1 MNTRINAIP
10 TIEQALKTLEA
21 FGYDASS
28 VWSQHNAWLVQL
40 DERAP
45 TDHDARWAKRN
56 KEPSALAD
64 HFDKNGVPEV
74 LSAANAFKDRHYSLS
89 PGQRDVLRNRYGL
102 TPAKTII
109 LTDVALFPGTN
120 IIWSVN
126 IRSAE
131 HIDITRRRH
140 VLAAAVIAPVAK
152 FFDDAQARD
161 KEREHDQL
169 AADEARIA
177 NGQKAISVKGRALQ
191 YFE

>member
-1 MNTRINAIP
+1 M
-10 TIEQALKTLEA
+10 
-21 FGYDASS
+21 
-28 VWSQHNAWLVQL
+28 
-40 DERAP
+40 
-45 TDHDARWAKRN
+45 
-56 KEPSALAD
+56 
-64 HFDKNGVPEV
+64 PEV
-74 LSAANAFKDRHYSLS
+74 LSSANAFKDRHYSLS

-120 IIWSVN
+120 IIWSIN
-126 IRSAE
+126 LRSAE
-131 HIDITRRRH
+131 HIDVMRRRH
-140 VLAAAVIAPVAK
+140 VLSAAVIAPVAK

-177 NGQKAISVKGRALQ
+177 NSGKAISVKGRALQ